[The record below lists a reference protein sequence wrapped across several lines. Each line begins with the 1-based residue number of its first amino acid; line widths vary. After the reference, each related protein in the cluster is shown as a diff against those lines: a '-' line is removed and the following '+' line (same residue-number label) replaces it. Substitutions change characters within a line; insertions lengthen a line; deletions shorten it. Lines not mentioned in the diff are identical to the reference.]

1 MTTHTVVCS
10 PFLQY
15 GVFLLV
21 LLLME
26 ITAGSLAA
34 AYRNEVLCLVVPRYM
49 ISGGTVLL
57 VTVE

>member
-1 MTTHTVVCS
+1 
-10 PFLQY
+10 
-15 GVFLLV
+15 
-21 LLLME
+21 ME

-34 AYRNEVLCLVVPRYM
+34 AYRNEVLCLVVPRYV